1 MPKLTSALLAVF
13 IGFSLIACQKESNE
27 QNASVGNIQGD
38 YKFIGFQAKITNTE
52 QAREGG
58 VTEKMVSITE
68 YTTKENSGTVKIG
81 PSTFTSSNLSYSIDT
96 VGMLYMYSNNTLLE
110 SYEFPFVY
118 QSEPYSTST
127 PYKLVG
133 NDSIYFSAGTFF
145 KDGTERDVQPGG
157 AKLQVE
163 GNKLHMLTT
172 MTQNTTVTEQGV
184 TINSNIQVIMKTTLQ
199 KL

>member
-13 IGFSLIACQKESNE
+13 IGFSLIACQKESNDP
-27 QNASVGNIQGD
+27 NASVGNIQGD
-38 YKFIGFQAKITNTE
+38 YKFLGFQAKIINT
-52 QAREGG
+52 QQYREGG
-58 VTEKMVSITE
+58 VTEKAVSITE
-68 YTTKENSGTVKIG
+68 YTTKDNAGTVKIG
-81 PSTFTSSNLSYSIDT
+81 PSTFTSSNMSYSIDT
-96 VGMLYMYSNNTLLE
+96 VAKFYMYSNNTLQDSL
-110 SYEFPFVY
+110 EFPFAY
-118 QSEPYSTST
+118 ESEPYSSST

-133 NDSIYFSAGTFF
+133 TDSIYFSAGTFF

-172 MTQNTTVTEQGV
+172 ITQNSSFNEQGV
-184 TINSNIQVIMKTTLQ
+184 TIYSNIQITMKATLQ